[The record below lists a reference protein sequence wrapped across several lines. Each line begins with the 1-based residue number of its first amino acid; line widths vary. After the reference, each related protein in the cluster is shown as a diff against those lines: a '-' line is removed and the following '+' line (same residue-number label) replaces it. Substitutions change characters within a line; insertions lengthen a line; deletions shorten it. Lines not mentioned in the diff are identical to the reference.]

1 MMTRTERTQSIG
13 TLLTAI
19 TVVLTVLLV
28 SIFAFWAKDAADR
41 HRQAAHIRS
50 VVTLKRAIL
59 APREDLRTELGLE
72 RAIFGGPQAAD
83 EALMRNVRRL
93 QARAQASLASTIQA
107 LEANSTGAARGRLDE
122 IRQARAAYDA
132 MLPRVT
138 WALARPGHE
147 RPAGL
152 ELQWSAVIDDLAGAI
167 DGQSEALSRE
177 LIHADSFIN
186 EMLKINDIA
195 WQARAKAGV
204 DRRYIATALLKGPAG
219 WVGMEKLERISGE
232 IDALWAVIRH
242 DAELPITPVVLKTA
256 MGRAQAKYFGEWRGI
271 RGGITERLANGIT
284 PPISRLDLLALSNPG
299 LDSLTAISRLTL
311 NLTESHAAMQ
321 ERDAS
326 NSFILAIGLMIL
338 STGLAGFAAF
348 YVSWRVVRPLHGIT
362 GAMAKIVDGVV
373 DGDLNQ
379 KIPFMQRRDEIGQFA
394 RTLSMFRDGAIKQQT
409 LERDLLRSQMAREA
423 AEASNRIKSEFL
435 ANMSHEL
442 RTPLNAI
449 IGFSDIIG
457 EEMFGPHDPRYRNY
471 ARDIHGA
478 GRHLLSLINDIL
490 DLSKA
495 EAGKMELAVE
505 AQDMEELIRECA
517 RLVRGR
523 ADERDLRMRVAI
535 APLPGLMIDRL
546 RVKQIF
552 LNLLSNAIKFTPA
565 GGLVSVEAEQDV
577 AGRVTVRVRDTGI
590 GMAPEMI
597 ACAFEP
603 FRQINSQLAR
613 QSEGTGLGLSLVKT
627 LTELHDGSV
636 EMESMPG
643 AGTCVSVTFP
653 ASRSVILAKTA

>member
-1 MMTRTERTQSIG
+1 MMTHAERTQSIG
-13 TLLTAI
+13 TLLTAV
-19 TVVLTVLLV
+19 TVVLAVLLV
-28 SIFAFWAKDAADR
+28 SIFAFWAKDAAER

-59 APREDLRTELGLE
+59 APRDDLRTELGLE

-83 EALMRNVRRL
+83 EMLMRNVRRL
-93 QARAQASLASTIQA
+93 QAKTQASLAATIQM
-107 LEANSTGAARGRLDE
+107 LEANSTGAARGGLKE
-122 IRQARAAYDA
+122 IRKARAAYDA

-138 WALARPGHE
+138 EALSRSGGE

-152 ELQWSAVIDDLAGAI
+152 ELQWSAVIDDLSVAI
-167 DGQSEALSRE
+167 DSQSEALSRE
-177 LIHADSFIN
+177 LINADSFIN
-186 EMLKINDIA
+186 EMLKVNDIA
-195 WQARAKAGV
+195 WQARSKAGI
-204 DRRYIATALLKGPAG
+204 DRRYIATALIKGPAG

-242 DAELPITPVVLKTA
+242 DAELPFMPPVLKTA
-256 MGRAQAKYFGEWRGI
+256 MGRAQDKYFGEWRGI
-271 RGGITERLANGIT
+271 RGGISERLANGIT

-311 NLTESHAAMQ
+311 NLTEAHATMQ

-338 STGLAGFAAF
+338 SMGLAGFAAF
-348 YVSWRVVRPLHGIT
+348 YVSWRVVRPLHDIT
-362 GAMAKIVDGVV
+362 GAMAGVV
-373 DGDLNQ
+373 EGDLRQ
-379 KIPFMQRRDEIGQFA
+379 QIPFMHRRDEIGQFA
-394 RTLSMFRDGAIKQQT
+394 RTLSMFRDGAIKQQK
-409 LERDLLRSQMAREA
+409 LERDLLRSQMAQEA
-423 AEASNRIKSEFL
+423 AEASNRVKSEFL

-457 EEMFGPHDPRYRNY
+457 AEMFGPHDPRYRNY

-478 GRHLLSLINDIL
+478 GKHLLSLINDIL

-495 EAGKMELAVE
+495 EAGKMELKVE
-505 AQDMEELIRECA
+505 AQDVEDLIRECA
-517 RLVRGR
+517 RLMRGR
-523 ADERDLRMRVAI
+523 ADEQDLRMRVSI
-535 APLPGLMIDRL
+535 APLPQLLIDRL
-546 RVKQIF
+546 RVKQIL

-565 GGLVSVEAEQDV
+565 GGTVSVEAEQDV

-597 ACAFEP
+597 ATAFEP
-603 FRQINSQLAR
+603 FRQIDSKLAR
-613 QSEGTGLGLSLVKT
+613 QSEGTGLGLALVKM
-627 LTELHDGSV
+627 LTELHGGSA

-643 AGTCVSVTFP
+643 AGTCVSVVFP
-653 ASRSVILAKTA
+653 ASRCAALAKTA